1 MFSPKIYDVKI
12 SEQQGERA
20 MKIGYNPPSMEAYN
34 ALLKTGRGMQL
45 STARLSTG
53 FKINKASQNAAG
65 LAISNTL
72 RTQAEGV
79 EKASQN
85 SSNAI
90 TLLQTAEGAM
100 SEMHAI
106 LHRMRELTVQA
117 ANDTNEVPDRE
128 KMQKEIEQL
137 KDELD
142 SMSDRCEFNQMKL
155 LRGNGQGGD
164 MVLTFHTGANKGY
177 NMTVRLPMLDSRSLG
192 PLDDPVFFAD
202 SNGNPIYLLDAAG
215 DPVYALDDDGDP
227 IPLLDEN
234 GDPVF
239 LLDHNGEEA
248 LDAGG
253 NPIPVMTPASLP
265 TSVRDIDVVGE
276 LRVDG
281 NDRLILDVN
290 GDPLPDSPDI
300 ARQRRNLALEIADA
314 AIEQLSGIRAR
325 IGAYINRL
333 EHTVTYLDAANN
345 AARTSLSRI
354 FDTDMAEEMSNYSKL
369 QVLTQAAT
377 SIMAQANQVPQNV
390 LQLLH

>member
-1 MFSPKIYDVKI
+1 
-12 SEQQGERA
+12 